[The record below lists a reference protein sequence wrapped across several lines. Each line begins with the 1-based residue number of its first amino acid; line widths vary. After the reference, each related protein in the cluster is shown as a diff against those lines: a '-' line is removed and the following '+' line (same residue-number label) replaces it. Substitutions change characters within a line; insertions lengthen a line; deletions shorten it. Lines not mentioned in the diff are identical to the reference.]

1 MANVVT
7 TNPIVLDAAGVVS
20 ITPVTIKAIQV
31 AFAADADVVL
41 LSDGSGNAVYGVTC
55 NAAGGGLNENL
66 TVPGGIKCP
75 SLTATTITAGA
86 VVYLYLK

>member
-1 MANVVT
+1 MANSVT
-7 TNPIVLDAAGVVS
+7 TNPMVLDSAGVISVN
-20 ITPVTIKAIQV
+20 PVTIKAIQV

-41 LSDGSGNAVYGVTC
+41 LSDGSGNAVYGATC
-55 NAAGGGLNENL
+55 NAAGGGLNESL

-75 SLTATTITAGA
+75 SLTATTITSGA

>member
-20 ITPVTIKAIQV
+20 ADPVTIKAIQV
-31 AFAADADVVL
+31 VAAGAAETVL
-41 LSDGSGNAVYGVTC
+41 LSDAKGNKVFGSISTAEKLTDG
-55 NAAGGGLNENL
+55 L

-75 SLTATTITAGA
+75 SLTATTITAGT